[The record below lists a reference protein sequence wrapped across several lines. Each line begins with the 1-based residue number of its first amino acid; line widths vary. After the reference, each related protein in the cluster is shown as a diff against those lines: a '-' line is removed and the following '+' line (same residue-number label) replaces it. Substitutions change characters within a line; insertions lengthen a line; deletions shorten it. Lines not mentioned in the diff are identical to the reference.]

1 MIHVVQQG
9 SDLVEPNVL
18 EKILDFKLYR
28 IELNTV
34 CAIFHL
40 KKYNCIEI
48 FHPEKY
54 NCIAIF
60 HLEKHNGVFAGVLHE
75 KALEVV

>member
-1 MIHVVQQG
+1 MTHLPMIHVVQQG

-28 IELNTV
+28 IGLNTV

-40 KKYNCIEI
+40 
-48 FHPEKY
+48 EKY
-54 NCIAIF
+54 
-60 HLEKHNGVFAGVLHE
+60 NGVFAGVLHE